1 MSEVVHIGSLTDSVS
16 ISETGLAVVK
26 ELSFDQWST
35 LMGTLSRM
43 DTAFQFALGDAL
55 LYGESRYGE
64 RYAQAVDVTG
74 QSYQAL
80 ANYVWVSKAVGKE
93 RRVSGLSW
101 THHRV
106 VAKLDPEKQT
116 ELLTLAKKNDWTI
129 TTLMEE
135 VRGEPLPKPNVEQV
149 SVPKGMSVRDANAVL
164 HQAANCQSLCST
176 CPFNKGEE

>member
-16 ISETGLAVVK
+16 ISETGLSVVK

-43 DTAFQFALGDAL
+43 DTAFQFAIGDAL

-74 QSYQAL
+74 QSYQSL
-80 ANYVWVSKAVGKE
+80 ANYVWVSKAVDKD
-93 RRVSGLSW
+93 RRVAGLSW
-101 THHRV
+101 THHRI
-106 VAKLDPEKQT
+106 VAKLDPDKQT
-116 ELLTLAKKNDWTI
+116 ELLKRAKAEDWTI

-135 VRGEPLPKPNVEQV
+135 VRGEPLPKNNIEQV
-149 SVPKGMSVRDANAVL
+149 SVPKGMSVSEANAVL
-164 HQAANCQSLCST
+164 HQANNCTSLCDE
-176 CPFNKGEE
+176 CPFRKDK

>member
-26 ELSFDQWST
+26 ELSFDQWSS

-43 DTAFQFALGDAL
+43 DTAFQFAIGDAL

-64 RYAQAVDVTG
+64 RYSQAVDVTG
-74 QSYQAL
+74 QSYQSL
-80 ANYVWVSKAVGKE
+80 ANYVWVSKAVDKD
-93 RRVSGLSW
+93 RRVAGLSW
-101 THHRV
+101 THHRI

-135 VRGEPLPKPNVEQV
+135 VRGEPLTKNNLEQV
-149 SVPKGMSVRDANAVL
+149 SVPKGMSVSEANAVL
-164 HQAANCQSLCST
+164 HQATNCTSLCDE
-176 CPFNKGEE
+176 CPFRKDK

>member
-26 ELSFDQWST
+26 ELSFDQWSS

-43 DTAFQFALGDAL
+43 DTAFQFAIGDAL

-64 RYAQAVDVTG
+64 RYSQAVDVTG
-74 QSYQAL
+74 QSYQSL
-80 ANYVWVSKAVGKE
+80 ANYVWVSKAVDKD
-93 RRVSGLSW
+93 RRVAGLSW
-101 THHRV
+101 THHRI

-135 VRGEPLPKPNVEQV
+135 VRGEPLPKNNLEQV
-149 SVPKGMSVRDANAVL
+149 SVPKGMSVSEANAVL
-164 HQAANCQSLCST
+164 HQATNCTSLCDE
-176 CPFNKGEE
+176 CPFRKDK

>member
-26 ELSFDQWST
+26 ELSFDQWSS

-43 DTAFQFALGDAL
+43 DTAFQFAIGDAL

-64 RYAQAVDVTG
+64 RYSQAVDVTG
-74 QSYQAL
+74 QSYQSL
-80 ANYVWVSKAVGKE
+80 ANYVWVSKAVDKD
-93 RRVSGLSW
+93 RRIAGLSW

-135 VRGEPLPKPNVEQV
+135 VRGEPLPKNNLEQV
-149 SVPKGMSVRDANAVL
+149 SVPKGMSVSEANAVL
-164 HQAANCQSLCST
+164 HQATNCTSLCDE
-176 CPFNKGEE
+176 CPFRKDK

>member
-26 ELSFDQWST
+26 ELSFDQWSS

-43 DTAFQFALGDAL
+43 DTAFQFAIGDAL

-64 RYAQAVDVTG
+64 RYSQACDVTG
-74 QSYQAL
+74 QSYQSL
-80 ANYVWVSKAVGKE
+80 ANYVWVSKSVTKD
-93 RRVSGLSW
+93 RRVPGLSW

-116 ELLTLAKKNDWTI
+116 ELLTIAKKNDWTI

-135 VRGEPLPKPNVEQV
+135 VRGEPLPKNTVE
-149 SVPKGMSVRDANAVL
+149 PLLIPEGMSVREANAVL
-164 HQAANCQSLCST
+164 HQASNCTSLCDE
-176 CPFNKGEE
+176 CPFRKGR

>member
-26 ELSFDQWST
+26 ELSFDQWSS

-43 DTAFQFALGDAL
+43 DTAFQFAIGDAL

-64 RYAQAVDVTG
+64 RYSQAVDVTG
-74 QSYQAL
+74 QSYQSL
-80 ANYVWVSKAVGKE
+80 ANYVWVSKAVDKD
-93 RRVSGLSW
+93 RRVAGLSW
-101 THHRV
+101 THHRI

-135 VRGEPLPKPNVEQV
+135 VRGEPLPKNNLEQV
-149 SVPKGMSVRDANAVL
+149 NVPKGMSVSEANAVL
-164 HQAANCQSLCST
+164 HQANNCTSLCDE
-176 CPFNKGEE
+176 CPFRKDK